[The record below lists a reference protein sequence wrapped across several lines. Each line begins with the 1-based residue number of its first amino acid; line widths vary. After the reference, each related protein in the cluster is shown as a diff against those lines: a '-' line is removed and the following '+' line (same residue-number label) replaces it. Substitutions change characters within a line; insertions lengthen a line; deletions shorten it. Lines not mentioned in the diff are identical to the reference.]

1 MNRIFLSLLVLF
13 SISFGADA
21 KLEIVKARQKL
32 PSVMVNVYGIG
43 LPYKVFNLVAKDLE
57 VSENFRVSTQN
68 KNDNDPSYTYYQTQR
83 VDLLVEI
90 TQEKNRFNL
99 YLYDINAKER
109 VLQKSYLLSENDL
122 YPFVAHAIAND
133 VNDYLK
139 APSIAWMNRK
149 VVFSKLLAPS
159 KSEFVIADYT
169 LSYQKSVINDG
180 LNIFPK
186 WADKDQTSIY
196 FTKYLDRPTIL
207 KYNLD
212 TRKFDRVLSSQGI
225 AIVSDVSRDGKKI
238 LVSMSPV
245 AQADVYLY
253 DLEAKSPKRLTNYPG
268 IDVGGNFIDNGKK
281 IIFISDRLGYPNVFM
296 MNENGSGVEQVVF
309 HGRNN
314 SSVTSNG
321 DYVVYSSREEKNEF
335 GASTFNLYMIAP
347 GTSEIRRITVNGAN
361 QMPRFSRDG
370 QNVMFLKNT
379 QHQSALGIV
388 RLRYNKTYL
397 FPISKL
403 KIQSFDW

>member
-159 KSEFVIADYT
+159 KSEIVIADYT